1 MYDDV
6 RGVAMKWM
14 PIVLAISPLLGLGGC
29 GAQEDHAAI
38 PAQVLVVAVESLGW
52 ERIDHLVARGELP
65 HLSRMFEEGARGV
78 VQAPDPLAGPML
90 WTTAFTGLS
99 PQVHRVTGELAH
111 LPDGSRTLVPSLMR
125 QDKTLM
131 QIVGDAGKSIVS
143 VGIPGTWPAEKVNGF
158 VVAPGATPSRWT
170 LTEEHTA
177 RRRPSTLAT
186 FPAELFTEIQPLLR
200 DPDAI
205 AREDAARFFTLN
217 EREYAMLYDEP
228 LGSIY
233 DKTNPLRDFGITYQR
248 DVSYVDVTLTLMERY
263 APKLVTV
270 HLELL
275 DALLPVYWP
284 FAYPDRFETPADS
297 RRRFG
302 GTIDEALRFVDAQIG
317 RLIAALPPRS
327 TVIVIGDRGFG
338 NGTFEDENGSRPVA
352 IHQNEAAI
360 LLWGQGIAKGAE
372 LGRVN
377 LADLTP
383 TVLGLLGVPVG
394 ADMNGR
400 VLVAALRPEFLAA
413 HPRRTVPS
421 HDADWDQ
428 SDRFP
433 PGVADAPPT
442 RTTEQ
447 P

>member
-1 MYDDV
+1 MPENI
-6 RGVAMKWM
+6 RGAAVKWM
-14 PIVLAISPLLGLGGC
+14 PIALAMFPLLGLGAC
-29 GAQEDHAAI
+29 APAEDRTAI
-38 PAQVLVVAVESLGW
+38 PGRVLVVAVESLGW

-65 HLSRMFEEGARGV
+65 HLSRLMEEGARGV
-78 VQAPDPLAGPML
+78 VRAPDPLSGPML
-90 WTTAFTGLS
+90 WTTAYTGLS
-99 PQVHRVTGELAH
+99 PQVHRVTGELVY
-111 LPDGSRTLVPSLMR
+111 LEDGSRTLVPSLMR

-143 VGIPGTWPAEKVNGF
+143 VGIPGTWPAETVNGF

-177 RRRPSTLAT
+177 RRRPATLAT
-186 FPAELFTEIQPLLR
+186 FPAGLFAEIQPLLR

-205 AREDAARFFTLN
+205 AREEAARFFTLN
-217 EREYAMLYDEP
+217 EREYTMLYDEP

-233 DKTNPLRDFGITYQR
+233 RRTNPLRDFGITYQR
-248 DVSYVDVTLTLMERY
+248 DVSYVDVTLALMERY
-263 APKLVTV
+263 APKLATV

-317 RLIAALPPRS
+317 RLIAALPPQS

-338 NGTFEDENGSRPVA
+338 NGTYEDENGARPVA
-352 IHQNEAAI
+352 IHHNEAAI
-360 LLWGQGIAKGAE
+360 LLWGQGIAKGTT

-383 TVLGLLGVPVG
+383 TVLTLLGVPVG
-394 ADMNGR
+394 ADMDGS
-400 VLVAALRPEFLAA
+400 VLVGALHPGFLAA

-433 PGVADAPPT
+433 PGVADTPLT